1 MSEDV
6 IKEPS
11 DFLEYLGVETGN
23 LLVSLNNHRTE
34 FEMFSRLDALYRT
47 AFRDGR
53 VDSADDLIIPQLLLL
68 VHYHYYHSTATLL
81 RCHLSDALASMRTAI
96 EAGLTAYR
104 IIEDRPS
111 QLKYVQ
117 RDKSF
122 QSHKRFFTKVW
133 KTDPD
138 TFTLAPPLINRWD
151 ACSQYGSHA
160 DIDTFVHRLDLPD
173 VASRMLRLHYFQHP
187 RNRYEFGWYFLLLVH
202 TFVIILHI
210 FEKYLVRE
218 KALLPEAWGRSIS
231 QVGKNAEELMKEA
244 RRRADEEK
252 A

>member
-23 LLVSLNNHRTE
+23 LLISLNNHRTE

-68 VHYHYYHSTATLL
+68 VHYHYYYSAATLL

-117 RDKSF
+117 RDRSF
-122 QSHKRFFTKVW
+122 LSH
-133 KTDPD
+133 
-138 TFTLAPPLINRWD
+138 
-151 ACSQYGSHA
+151 
-160 DIDTFVHRLDLPD
+160 
-173 VASRMLRLHYFQHP
+173 
-187 RNRYEFGWYFLLLVH
+187 
-202 TFVIILHI
+202 
-210 FEKYLVRE
+210 
-218 KALLPEAWGRSIS
+218 
-231 QVGKNAEELMKEA
+231 
-244 RRRADEEK
+244 
-252 A
+252 